1 MATGKVYF
9 DVENEKDQ
17 RIKFNEMLKEVVQNG
32 RIVFPADAQVPHYC
46 KDLIEKLVVYEPKRR
61 ITVEDLKQHPF
72 MLVDDFRSTSAPIMQ
87 DN

>member
-9 DVENEKDQ
+9 DVKKSKDQ
-17 RIKFNEMLKEVVQNG
+17 ENKFAEMLKEVERSG

-46 KDLIEKLVVYEPKRR
+46 KDLIENLVVYEPKRR

-72 MLVDDFRSTSAPIMQ
+72 MLVDDFRSTSASILQ